1 VSSPD
6 DVTVTIEAERKA
18 TAKPEYRYQVAK
30 VAVSTITPRLGLSSQ
45 LEAMGKTVTEA
56 VQRTIEQLQANG
68 EATD

>member
-1 VSSPD
+1 VSAD

-45 LEAMGKTVTEA
+45 LEAMGTTVTEA
-56 VQRTIEQLQANG
+56 VQRVLKQLHDNG
-68 EATD
+68 EAHD